1 MRRRP
6 EHRQQHRSGRVR
18 AALSLGIVLALGVSG
33 TFAYWTDEVTIS
45 GTTLTSGTLDLQVNS
60 SNAPATTTLGMTGM
74 VPGSSS
80 AEVLTVKNNGNVPL
94 KYTLT
99 GGLTGTHATDYGT
112 ASALE
117 LTIRVGG
124 TVTGS
129 GLSTTCTGGST
140 TYGPTALSATVSTSL
155 IVTPRGPLA
164 ATITEALCF
173 QIKLVDAAPTGLQGK
188 TATATFTAT
197 GTSNI
202 S

>member
-1 MRRRP
+1 M
-6 EHRQQHRSGRVR
+6 
-18 AALSLGIVLALGVSG
+18 
-33 TFAYWTDEVTIS
+33 TIS

-112 ASALE
+112 ASGLE

-129 GLSTTCTGGST
+129 AVATCTGATT
-140 TYGPTALSATVSTSL
+140 TYGATALSATALNAIVS
-155 IVTPRGPLA
+155 PRGPLA
-164 ATITEALCF
+164 ATTTETICF
-173 QIKLVDAAPTGLQGK
+173 QVTLADAP
-188 TATATFTAT
+188 
-197 GTSNI
+197 
-202 S
+202 